1 MPLLFAT
8 TLFVS
13 AALLF
18 WVQPLIAKLLLPLLG
33 GTPAVWTTC
42 MLFFQGVLL
51 AGYAYALALTRR
63 LAPRTQAAVHVAL
76 LAAAAFALPFGVT
89 QEAARSTPAQ
99 EDPTAWLLWTLAAS
113 VGLPFFALSASAP
126 LFQKWFSETRHAS
139 AKDPY
144 FLYAASNAGSLF
156 ALVAFPLLFEPFVR
170 LDAQRRAWACGY
182 FALVVLT
189 FACALA
195 ARRYGAA
202 RGAVETTDDGH
213 DDGRHVTWRRR
224 LLWVALAF
232 VPSSL
237 VLGVTTYV
245 TTDVAAVPLLWVV
258 PLALYLLTFILAF
271 ARTRRPAWRRLASLV
286 LPGAAIVLTL
296 VYLSGATEPAWFLV
310 LIHLAFFF
318 VAAFVCHARLA
329 DDRPSA
335 RHLAEFYLWLSVG
348 GVAGGIFNAVVAPL
362 IFDRVVEYPL
372 AVLLACLLRAPL
384 AGARRDDEDAQGVG
398 VGGRLL
404 RGLGLNLRESRTESR
419 LSDAWRTSDDAQGG
433 GAMTAD
439 VTGISAGADDAD
451 EKDEAGGRR
460 ARALDFVLPVA
471 VGCGV
476 AALTYL
482 CERFDIGGVERLA
495 LSLGVPLV
503 VVNHFFTRRPARFA
517 LALGA
522 VMLASVAFG
531 EWGASTLHRERNF
544 FGTLRV
550 SYDAGNDTRRLA
562 HGSTIH
568 GRQFAAAARRCE
580 PLSYYHRLGPLGS
593 VFDAAHSR
601 GDAPLRRVAAVGLG
615 TGTSVA
621 YSRAGEQWTFYEINP
636 AVVRIARDPRFFTY
650 LSDCAAGQ
658 VEVVLGDA
666 RLRLGDAPEGAYDL
680 ILLDAFSSDAIPA
693 SLLTREALA
702 VYLSKLNAGG
712 LVLFHTS
719 NRGLDLSAVVGGL
732 ARDAGLAA
740 VIMDDSE
747 YLHDIGKE
755 PSQWVAVAR
764 RAEDLSA
771 LRGDARWLPLEE
783 HPARRFVLWTDDF
796 SDIVSV
802 FKIK

>member
-63 LAPRTQAAVHVAL
+63 LATRAQAAVHVAL
-76 LAAAAFALPFGVT
+76 LAVAALALPFGVT
-89 QEAARSTPAQ
+89 QEAARATPAQ
-99 EDPTAWLLWTLAAS
+99 EDPTAWLLLTLAAS

-156 ALVAFPLLFEPFVR
+156 ALVAFPLVFEPFIK
-170 LDAQRRAWACGY
+170 LDAQRRVWAYGY
-182 FALVVLT
+182 FALVALT
-189 FACALA
+189 LACAFA
-195 ARRYGAA
+195 AWRYGAA
-202 RGAVETTDDGH
+202 SGGVETAGDADG
-213 DDGRHVTWRRR
+213 DARPVTWRRR

-258 PLALYLLTFILAF
+258 PLALYLLTFVLAF
-271 ARTRRPAWRRLASLV
+271 GRRRAARRLMSLI

-310 LIHLAFFF
+310 VIHLAFFF
-318 VAAFVCHARLA
+318 VAAYVCHARLA
-329 DDRPSA
+329 DDRPAA

-362 IFDRVVEYPL
+362 VFDRVAEYPL

-384 AGARRDDEDAQGVG
+384 AGAKRDAEGAG

-419 LSDAWRTSDDAQGG
+419 LSDAWRLSDDAQTES
-433 GAMTAD
+433 ATTNDVTSVSAD
-439 VTGISAGADDAD
+439 VNNA
-451 EKDEAGGRR
+451 DEAGVNVKADEGR
-460 ARALDFVLPVA
+460 ALALDFALPVA

-482 CERFDIGGVERLA
+482 CTRLDIEGVERLA
-495 LSLGVPLV
+495 LSLGLPLI

-517 LALGA
+517 LALAA

-531 EWGASTLHRERNF
+531 EWGANTLHRERNF

-568 GRQFAAAARRCE
+568 GRQSADAARRCE
-580 PLSYYHRLGPLGS
+580 PLSYYHHLGPLGS
-593 VFDAAHSR
+593 VFDSAHAR
-601 GDAPLRRVAAVGLG
+601 TDAPLRRVAAVGLG
-615 TGTSVA
+615 TGTSAA

-650 LSDCAAGQ
+650 LSDCAAGR

-666 RLRLGDAPEGAYDL
+666 RLRLNDAPDGAYDL

-712 LVLFHTS
+712 LILFHTS

-732 ARDAGLAA
+732 ARDAGLSA

-755 PSQWVAVAR
+755 PSQWVAAAR
-764 RAEDLSA
+764 RPEDLAA
-771 LRGDARWLPLEE
+771 LRSDTRWHALEE